1 MILLRIKDA
10 FLKNTKK
17 VFLLKFLFVTDLHD
31 LFVSC
36 ETTKSLC
43 LNWLEF
49 IA

>member
-31 LFVSC
+31 LFKLRNDKFFV
-36 ETTKSLC
+36 
-43 LNWLEF
+43 
-49 IA
+49 